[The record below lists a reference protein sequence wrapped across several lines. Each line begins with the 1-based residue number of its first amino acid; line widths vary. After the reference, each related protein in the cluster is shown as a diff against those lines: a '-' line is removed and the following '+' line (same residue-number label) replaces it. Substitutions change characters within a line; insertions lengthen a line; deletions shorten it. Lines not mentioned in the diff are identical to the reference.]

1 MMTAAG
7 TSVAWDDMIVVG
19 RIVRPHGL
27 HGHVVIES
35 ETDFPEDRFEAG
47 RTVYAR
53 TGGRVAALVIQDARP
68 HRGRLLVAFEGVES
82 IEQAEAIGRGDVR
95 IPPADVRPLP
105 PGRFYHHELA
115 GCEVVLRSG
124 ERLGR
129 VAGVEG
135 TGEACRLVVRGVR
148 GELLVPLAEPIC
160 VTIDPAAR
168 RIVVVPPEGLLDL
181 NA

>member
-1 MMTAAG
+1 MTAPA
-7 TSVAWDDMIVVG
+7 TPIAWDDMIVVG
-19 RIVRPHGL
+19 HIVRPHGL
-27 HGHVVIES
+27 RGDVVIEP
-35 ETDFPEDRFEAG
+35 ETDFPEERFEAG
-47 RTVYAR
+47 RAVYAR
-53 TGGRVAALVIQDARP
+53 HAGRVAALVVREARP
-68 HRGRLLVAFEGVES
+68 HRGRLLVAFEGIES
-82 IEQAEAIGRGDVR
+82 VEQAEAIGRGEVR

-115 GCEVVLRSG
+115 GCDVVLRSG

-135 TGEACRLVVRGVR
+135 TGDACRLVVRGVR

>member
-1 MMTAAG
+1 MTASAM
-7 TSVAWDDMIVVG
+7 SVAWDDMIVVG
-19 RIVRPHGL
+19 HIVRPHGL
-27 HGHVVIES
+27 RGEVVIEP

-53 TGGRVAALVIQDARP
+53 AGGSVAALVVRGARP
-68 HRGRLLVAFEGVES
+68 HRGRLLVAFEGIES
-82 IEQAEAIGRGDVR
+82 LEQAEAIGRGDVR
-95 IPPADVRPLP
+95 IAPADLRPLP
-105 PGRFYHHELA
+105 PGRYYHHELA

-124 ERLGR
+124 EHLGR

-135 TGEACRLVVRGVR
+135 RGEACRLVVRGVR

-160 VTIDPAAR
+160 VTIDPVAR

>member
-1 MMTAAG
+1 MTAPAP
-7 TSVAWDDMIVVG
+7 SIAWDDMIVVG
-19 RIVRPHGL
+19 HIVRPHGL
-27 HGHVVIES
+27 RGDVVVEPQ
-35 ETDFPEDRFEAG
+35 TDFPEERFEAG

-53 TGGRVAALVIQDARP
+53 AAGRVAALVVRAARP
-68 HRGRLLVAFEGVES
+68 HRGRLLVAFEGIES
-82 IEQAEAIGRGDVR
+82 IEQAEAIGRGEVR
-95 IPPADVRPLP
+95 ILPADMRPLP

-115 GCEVVLRSG
+115 GCDVVLRSG
-124 ERLGR
+124 ERIGR

-135 TGEACRLVVRGVR
+135 TGDACRLVVRGVR